1 MCKVISLVNQKGGV
15 SKSTS
20 TINLGVGLAMKGKK
34 VLIID
39 NDPQGSTTASL
50 GIKHPDELEVTLK
63 TLLEKVIDDEDIQS
77 MEGIIHQEEG
87 IDLLPSNIE
96 LSGLEVSLVN
106 VMSREQV
113 LRNYIDGI
121 RDYYDYILI
130 DCSPSLGMLTINA
143 LTAADSV
150 IIPVQAAYLP
160 VKGLEQLLGTITR
173 VKKYLN
179 RNLIIDGILI
189 SMVDTRTNIAK
200 DIIEVITEVY
210 GKQIRIFNTMIP
222 FSVRAVESS
231 ANGVSIYKHNK
242 NGKLSK
248 AYMWL
253 CEEVLAI

>member
-50 GIKHPDELEVTLK
+50 GITHPDELEVTLK
-63 TLLEKVIDDEDIQS
+63 TLLEKVIDDEDIQN

-248 AYMWL
+248 AYMGL

>member
-248 AYMWL
+248 AYMGL

>member
-15 SKSTS
+15 SKSAS
-20 TINLGVGLAMKGKK
+20 AINIGIGLSKMGKRI
-34 VLIID
+34 LIID
-39 NDPQGSTTASL
+39 NDPQGSATASL
-50 GIKHPDELEVTLK
+50 SISRPDELEITLK
-63 TLLEKVIDDEDIQS
+63 NILEKVIDDEEISDD
-77 MEGIIHQEEG
+77 EGVIHIEEG

-113 LRNYIDGI
+113 LKSYIDSI
-121 RDYYDYILI
+121 KHKYDYVII

-160 VKGLEQLLGTITR
+160 VKGLEQLLETIKR

-179 RNLIIDGILI
+179 KKIVIDGILI

-200 DIIEVITEVY
+200 DIIEVINEAY
-210 GKQIRIFNTMIP
+210 GKQIRIFDTMIP

-231 ANGVSIYKHNK
+231 AKGVSIYKHDK
-242 NGKLSK
+242 NGKLAN
-248 AYMWL
+248 AYRKL
-253 CEEVLAI
+253 CEEVLSL

>member
-20 TINLGVGLAMKGKK
+20 AINIGIGLSKMGKRI
-34 VLIID
+34 LIID
-39 NDPQGSTTASL
+39 NDPQGSATASL
-50 GIKHPDELEVTLK
+50 SISRPDELEITLK
-63 TLLEKVIDDEDIQS
+63 NILEKVIDDEEISDD
-77 MEGIIHQEEG
+77 EGVIHIEEG

-113 LRNYIDGI
+113 LKSYIDSI
-121 RDYYDYILI
+121 KHKYDYVII

-160 VKGLEQLLGTITR
+160 VKGLEQLLETIKR

-179 RNLIIDGILI
+179 KKIVIDGILI

-200 DIIEVITEVY
+200 DIIEVINEAY
-210 GKQIRIFNTMIP
+210 GKQIRIFDTMIP

-231 ANGVSIYKHNK
+231 AKGVSIYKHDK
-242 NGKLSK
+242 NGKLAN
-248 AYMWL
+248 AYRKL
-253 CEEVLAI
+253 CEEVLSL

>member
-20 TINLGVGLAMKGKK
+20 AINIGIGLSKMGKRI
-34 VLIID
+34 LIID
-39 NDPQGSTTASL
+39 NDPQGSATASL
-50 GIKHPDELEVTLK
+50 SISRPDELEITLK
-63 TLLEKVIDDEDIQS
+63 NILEKVIDDEEISDD
-77 MEGIIHQEEG
+77 EGIIHIEEG

-113 LRNYIDGI
+113 LKSYIDSI
-121 RDYYDYILI
+121 KHKYDYVII

-160 VKGLEQLLGTITR
+160 VKGLEQLLETIKR

-179 RNLIIDGILI
+179 KKIVIDGILI

-200 DIIEVITEVY
+200 DIIEVINEAY
-210 GKQIRIFNTMIP
+210 GKQIRIFDTMIP

-231 ANGVSIYKHNK
+231 AKGVSIYKHDK
-242 NGKLSK
+242 NGKLAN
-248 AYMWL
+248 AYRKL
-253 CEEVLAI
+253 CEEVLSL